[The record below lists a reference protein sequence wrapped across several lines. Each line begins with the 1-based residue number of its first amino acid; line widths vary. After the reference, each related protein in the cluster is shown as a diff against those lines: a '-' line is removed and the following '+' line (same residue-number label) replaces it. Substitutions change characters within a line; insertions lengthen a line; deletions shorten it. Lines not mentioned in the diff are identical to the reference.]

1 MVKWR
6 PIQISLTLLI
16 HFSYS
21 QYQEYP
27 HWVRFSVNN
36 IDKNRWFSFYC
47 YFFASNVQ
55 LFERECQWFEF
66 QRCERKRKM
75 VNYRDKL
82 SWTGNKWETLEMADS
97 VLFFCVCKHKT
108 ALIFAPYAIW
118 RALRAEQCGGH
129 KQPRRNKKID
139 TKKEI
144 VTFVVKTDGKLD
156 DEWRW
161 VEVYMKWNEPFS
173 HFQRVTEVHC
183 MAELNIWII
192 KTWIVNLGFR
202 VTTEYWLD
210 STFYTFRSF
219 PSVIRSWRALEV

>member
-118 RALRAEQCGGH
+118 RALRAEQCGGQ
-129 KQPRRNKKID
+129 KQPRRNKKNRYEKGNRYFCCENGWETRWRMTMSWSLHE
-139 TKKEI
+139 TKWAIFAFPACSLHGRAKHMNY
-144 VTFVVKTDGKLD
+144 K
-156 DEWRW
+156 
-161 VEVYMKWNEPFS
+161 N
-173 HFQRVTEVHC
+173 
-183 MAELNIWII
+183 
-192 KTWIVNLGFR
+192 VNR
-202 VTTEYWLD
+202 
-210 STFYTFRSF
+210 
-219 PSVIRSWRALEV
+219 

>member
-97 VLFFCVCKHKT
+97 VFFSACANTKLLWFLHRMPFDGRYELNNAEDKSN
-108 ALIFAPYAIW
+108 
-118 RALRAEQCGGH
+118 RAE
-129 KQPRRNKKID
+129 
-139 TKKEI
+139 TKKSI
-144 VTFVVKTDGKLD
+144 RKRKSLILLWKRMGNSMTND
-156 DEWRW
+156 DEL
-161 VEVYMKWNEPFS
+161 KFTWNEMS
-173 HFQRVTEVHC
+173 HFR
-183 MAELNIWII
+183 I
-192 KTWIVNLGFR
+192 
-202 VTTEYWLD
+202 
-210 STFYTFRSF
+210 S
-219 PSVIRSWRALEV
+219 SV

>member
-47 YFFASNVQ
+47 CFFASNVQ

-82 SWTGNKWETLEMADS
+82 SWTGNKWETLGGFGFFFLRVQTQNCSDFCTVCHLTGVTSWTMRRTKATAPKQKNRYEKGNRYFCCENGWETRWRMTMSWSLHEMKWA
-97 VLFFCVCKHKT
+97 
-108 ALIFAPYAIW
+108 IFAFPACNRGSLHG
-118 RALRAEQCGGH
+118 RAKH
-129 KQPRRNKKID
+129 MNYKN
-139 TKKEI
+139 
-144 VTFVVKTDGKLD
+144 
-156 DEWRW
+156 
-161 VEVYMKWNEPFS
+161 
-173 HFQRVTEVHC
+173 
-183 MAELNIWII
+183 
-192 KTWIVNLGFR
+192 VNR
-202 VTTEYWLD
+202 
-210 STFYTFRSF
+210 
-219 PSVIRSWRALEV
+219 